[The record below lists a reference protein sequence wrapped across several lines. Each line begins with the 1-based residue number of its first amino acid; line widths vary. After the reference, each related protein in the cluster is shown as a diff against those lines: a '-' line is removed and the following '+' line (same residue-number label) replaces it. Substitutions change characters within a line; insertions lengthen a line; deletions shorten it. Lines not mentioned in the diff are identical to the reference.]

1 MNGPAA
7 GTPLPDHLLL
17 PHPARLDAGRAD
29 FEAIMAAHDGAVANG
44 QGGYVDPATGLFV
57 MTAAALWA
65 RGECCTNGCRH
76 CPYAERPT
84 TN

>member
-7 GTPLPDHLLL
+7 GTPLPDHLRL

-44 QGGYVDPATGLFV
+44 QGGYVDP
-57 MTAAALWA
+57 
-65 RGECCTNGCRH
+65 
-76 CPYAERPT
+76 RPGSSS
-84 TN
+84 